1 MNSKSCAYLFF
12 LLLIT
17 NTSVQSMDWAW
28 RYFSKKDA
36 NVAGASQCVNQEPR
50 AIVEAAYTLEFG
62 DNAYAMYEFD
72 GRDNKLTCCWLDDVW
87 APVYIEYPG
96 DEKKS
101 YDIKNLID
109 RKGTAP
115 SYDFDDSDSW
125 KKLPGSDLRVY
136 RFYGFKSNS
145 SSVDITEHKK
155 PILAC
160 IRSAVEK
167 LSHGV
172 FLYQAMKFE
181 RENIVWRSP
190 LIQFSKLIIMHTT
203 LPYFVSC
210 EENEVKGYSTSVFT
224 ESDGSSKN
232 PLFEIPIKALYPHI
246 RRIAWHPTENKL
258 LLRTDDDII
267 SEFNGDSKKIEKT
280 FPAKKVN
287 DKYIYVP
294 DTKQII
300 AISAYGAD
308 KLYELRE
315 NEEPREL
322 PISLV
327 GHSEKQVVYH
337 KIIDVIKNY
346 LVLECMFSDN
356 PRFLGVCDLATNR
369 LYNVHQFKTEQGSI
383 VFDPNTLK
391 MFEIGHRVYFTYP
404 LSPAVYNRECSILKL
419 ELPSSV
425 TTTSN
430 S

>member
-1 MNSKSCAYLFF
+1 MKSLSYVGMSVFF
-12 LLLIT
+12 LCAS
-17 NTSVQSMDWAW
+17 NTVYAMDYL
-28 RYFSKKDA
+28 RNYFSSKKA
-36 NVAGASQCVNQEPR
+36 LSSPAPELKNEPH

-109 RKGTAP
+109 RNGTGP
-115 SYDFDDSDSW
+115 SCDFDDSDSW

-136 RFYGFKSNS
+136 RFYGLKGNS

-155 PILAC
+155 PIVAC
-160 IRSAVEK
+160 VRSMVEK

-190 LIQFSKLIIMHTT
+190 LIQLSKLIVMHTA
-203 LPYFVSC
+203 LPYFASC
-210 EENEVKGYSTSVFT
+210 EENEVKGYSTSIFT
-224 ESDGSSKN
+224 NPESGVQET
-232 PLFEIPIKALYPHI
+232 LFVIPIKALIPHLSP
-246 RRIAWHPTENKL
+246 IAWHPTENKL
-258 LLRTDDDII
+258 LLNTDDDII

-280 FPAKKVN
+280 FPAKKVSGR
-287 DKYIYVP
+287 YTYVP
-294 DTKQII
+294 DTKQVI
-300 AISAYGAD
+300 AIGAYGRDA
-308 KLYELRE
+308 LYELRE

-327 GHSEKQVVYH
+327 GHSEKQVVYN
-337 KIIDVIKNY
+337 KIIDVVKNY
-346 LVLECMFSDN
+346 IVLECMFSDN
-356 PRFLGVCDLATNR
+356 PRFLGVCDLLTNR

-391 MFEIGHRVYFTYP
+391 MFEIGHRVYYTYP
-404 LSPAVYNRECSILKL
+404 KAPAVYNRECSILKL
-419 ELPSSV
+419 ELPSSAN
-425 TTTSN
+425 TQSN

>member
-1 MNSKSCAYLFF
+1 MSSQSCMYVLFS
-12 LLLIT
+12 LLIVNST
-17 NTSVQSMDWAW
+17 VQSMD
-28 RYFSKKDA
+28 YFRSYFKKRDTSA
-36 NVAGASQCVNQEPR
+36 VVAAHGVNQEPR
-50 AIVEAAYTLEFG
+50 AIVEASYTLEFG
-62 DNAYAMYEFD
+62 DNAFAMYEFD

-87 APVYIEYPG
+87 APIYIEYPG

-109 RKGTAP
+109 RNGIGP

-136 RFYGFKSNS
+136 RFYGVKGNNS
-145 SSVDITEHKK
+145 SVSVIEHKK
-155 PILAC
+155 PIVAC

-190 LIQFSKLIIMHTT
+190 LIQLSKLIVMHTT
-203 LPYFVSC
+203 LPYFASC
-210 EENEVKGYSTSVFT
+210 EENEVKGYSTSIFT
-224 ESDGSSKN
+224 SPESGVQE
-232 PLFEIPIKALYPHI
+232 PLFVIPIKALYPHL
-246 RRIAWHPTENKL
+246 RGIAWHPTEHKL
-258 LLRTDDDII
+258 LLRTGDDII

-280 FPAKKVN
+280 FPAKRVS
-287 DKYIYVP
+287 DRYTYVP

-300 AISAYGAD
+300 AFGGAGI
-308 KLYELRE
+308 LYELRE

-327 GHSEKQVVYH
+327 GHSEKQVVYN
-337 KIIDVIKNY
+337 KIIDVVKNY
-346 LVLECMFSDN
+346 IVLECMFSDN
-356 PRFLGVCDLATNR
+356 PRFLGVCDLLTNR

-383 VFDPNTLK
+383 VFDSNTLK
-391 MFEIGHRVYFTYP
+391 MFEIGHRVYYTYP
-404 LSPAVYNRECSILKL
+404 NAPAVYNRECSILKL
-419 ELPSSV
+419 ELPSSADV
-425 TTTSN
+425 PAN